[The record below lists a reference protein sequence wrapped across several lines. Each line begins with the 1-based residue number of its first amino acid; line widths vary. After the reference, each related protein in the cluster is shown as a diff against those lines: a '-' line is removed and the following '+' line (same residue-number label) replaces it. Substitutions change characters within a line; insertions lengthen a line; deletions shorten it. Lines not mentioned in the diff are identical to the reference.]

1 MPEGLLQGLKEQQIC
16 NLIAY
21 LMAPNQVPLPVTTAA
36 QK

>member
-1 MPEGLLQGLKEQQIC
+1 MPEGLLQGLKEEQIC

-21 LMAPNQVPLPVTTAA
+21 LMGHSLVPLPAATA